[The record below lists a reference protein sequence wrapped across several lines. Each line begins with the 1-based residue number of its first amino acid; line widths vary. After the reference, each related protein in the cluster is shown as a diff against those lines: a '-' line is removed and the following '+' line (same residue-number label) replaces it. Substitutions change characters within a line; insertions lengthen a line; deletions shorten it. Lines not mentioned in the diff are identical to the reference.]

1 MVTCLILALFKA
13 SSPGHNKSKT
23 DFSPMV
29 AVKTT
34 GSFGEK
40 ITAPGSDIGAYQT
53 DGSGNQP

>member
-1 MVTCLILALFKA
+1 
-13 SSPGHNKSKT
+13 
-23 DFSPMV
+23 MV

-34 GSFGEK
+34 GSFGAK